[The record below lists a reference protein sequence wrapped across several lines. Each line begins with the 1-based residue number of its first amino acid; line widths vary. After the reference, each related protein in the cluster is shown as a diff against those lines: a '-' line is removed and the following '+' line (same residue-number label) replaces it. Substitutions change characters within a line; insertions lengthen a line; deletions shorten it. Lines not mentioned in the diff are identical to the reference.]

1 MTLTDVLVA
10 VAILV
15 GLVGIV
21 VPVLPGSV
29 LVLAAVLA
37 WAVAQGTPAGW
48 LVFAVAAAF
57 LAAGAVGKYTLPGR
71 RLRAGGVPRRTV
83 VVGGLFGIVG
93 FFVVPLVGLF
103 LGFVLGVYLTELQR
117 VGSGAACP
125 STRAALRAAG
135 LSVLLELAAAL
146 LAAGTWL
153 TGAILL

>member
-1 MTLTDVLVA
+1 MTLTDVLVG

-15 GLVGIV
+15 GLAGIV
-21 VPVLPGSV
+21 VPVLPGSA
-29 LVLAAVLA
+29 LVLAAVLV
-37 WAVAQGTPAGW
+37 WAVVQGTPAGW
-48 LVFAVAAAF
+48 LVFAVAATF
-57 LAAGAVGKYTLPGR
+57 LAAGAVVKYTLPGR
-71 RLRAGGVPRRTV
+71 RLRAGGVPRRP

-117 VGSGAACP
+117 VGTAAAWP

-135 LSVLLELAAAL
+135 LSLLLELAAAL

-153 TGAILL
+153 AGAILL